1 MQKQKA
7 QIKLSNTNSNFNKR
21 ILTLGHDMQRL
32 DMSSSASGQTYL
44 KSGSRL
50 KSAIFALKSSNK
62 MLLLIYY
69 PYGQWN
75 DELSHENIESFCSI
89 NNNLHL
95 LHPTINTFT
104 YQGS

>member
-1 MQKQKA
+1 M
-7 QIKLSNTNSNFNKR
+7 R
-21 ILTLGHDMQRL
+21 RL
-32 DMSSSASGQTYL
+32 DMSSSASEQTYL

-89 NNNLHL
+89 NNNLHS